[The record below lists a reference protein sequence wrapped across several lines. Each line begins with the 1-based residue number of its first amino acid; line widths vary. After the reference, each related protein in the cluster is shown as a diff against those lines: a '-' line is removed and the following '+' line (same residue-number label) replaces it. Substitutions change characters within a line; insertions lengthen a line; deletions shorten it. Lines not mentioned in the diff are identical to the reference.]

1 MNMFVCYVMF
11 LILFESRTLKLAN
24 ESNKQEKKSVI
35 KDNRDEKED

>member
-1 MNMFVCYVMF
+1 MFVCYVMF
-11 LILFESRTLKLAN
+11 FILFESRTLKLAN